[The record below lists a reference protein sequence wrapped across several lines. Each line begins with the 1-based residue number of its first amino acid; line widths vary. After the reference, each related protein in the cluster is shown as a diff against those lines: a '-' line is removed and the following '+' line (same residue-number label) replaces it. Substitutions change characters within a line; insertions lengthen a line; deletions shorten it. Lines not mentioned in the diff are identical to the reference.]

1 MADQYGKIKIGSK
14 EYITSTGTTTTPN
27 LAYYDKGKKYKVML
41 ASGKSSGD
49 VNVNISGSPYHF
61 ESFDL
66 PNVIIT
72 KAAGE
77 STFKASLESGTTAST
92 FGNKSIGLY
101 ITEGSTLP
109 SDKTAITLASVA
121 SSQPATIPGATT
133 SSTAQYFYLHVL
145 ASVNAATSTTS
156 ISTNVWDKATT
167 GTPMGSLLVSRLS
180 LGSIKTSDEFNASI
194 TPIVNTSTV
203 SITSSPVEA
212 TVIVEKD
219 EDDKWSIRCTDY
231 NLNGNETKIDLDSIY
246 VKPGSSASGTQKGES
261 PVTVRQFFNGTPYK
275 RSDANKDITSFSIGT
290 SLNTA
295 TATPSSLTLDTPTQV
310 QIQSWPLIY
319 YDCFRNV

>member
-27 LAYYDKGKKYKVML
+27 LAYYNNGKKYKVKL
-41 ASGKSSGD
+41 TSGKSSGD

-61 ESFDL
+61 GSFDL

-77 STFKASLESGTTAST
+77 TAFKASLEAGTTAST

-101 ITEGSTLP
+101 ITKDSSILPSGST
-109 SDKTAITLASVA
+109 AINLTNVA
-121 SSQPATIPGATT
+121 SSQPRTISGSGTT
-133 SSTAQYFYLHVL
+133 SISASFYLHVL
-145 ASVNAATSTTS
+145 ASTNAATSTTNV
-156 ISTNVWDKATT
+156 STDIWDRSTT
-167 GTPMGSLLVSRLS
+167 GTPMGSLVVGVLS
-180 LGSIKTSDEFNASI
+180 LRSVITSDEFNASI

-203 SITSSPVEA
+203 SLSSNPIEA

-219 EDDKWSIRCTDY
+219 ENDKWSIRCTDY
-231 NLNGNETKIDLDSIY
+231 DIKGNETKIDLDHTY
-246 VKPGSSASGTQKGES
+246 VLPGSSSSGTQKGES
-261 PVTVRQFFNGTPYK
+261 PVTLRQFFNGTPYK
-275 RSDANKDITSFSIGT
+275 RSDANKDITGLSIGT
-290 SLNTA
+290 SISA
-295 TATPSSLTLDTPTQV
+295 VSVASSLTVDTPTQI
-310 QIQSWPLIY
+310 QIQNWPLIY